1 NKETSIFLNMAESF
15 TTLNESQT
23 WLKVSQHQ
31 GITNTA
37 ESFTTSTGI
46 N

>member
-1 NKETSIFLNMAESF
+1 NKEASIFLNTAESF
-15 TTLNESQT
+15 TTLKELQR

-31 GITNTA
+31 EITNTA